1 MAVRITHVR
10 IEGFPEDHQ
19 HITSYK
25 WINEADNGTG
35 TSNKPTMVE
44 WIDVKKGRA
53 YVGTGSSKVEVVWS
67 APKTRLHT
75 YVPMP
80 IANGTTTCWPCPGS
94 RYPASHTC
102 EVAASLTQRP
112 HLLAPWHLAGCTI
125 CASPRGRRASQSP
138 D

>member
-53 YVGTGSSKVEVVWS
+53 YVGTGPSKVEVGVVRPENA
-67 APKTRLHT
+67 APYLRT
-75 YVPMP
+75 YTDRQW
-80 IANGTTTCWPCPGS
+80 NNN
-94 RYPASHTC
+94 
-102 EVAASLTQRP
+102 
-112 HLLAPWHLAGCTI
+112 LLAL
-125 CASPRGRRASQSP
+125 PRF
-138 D
+138 